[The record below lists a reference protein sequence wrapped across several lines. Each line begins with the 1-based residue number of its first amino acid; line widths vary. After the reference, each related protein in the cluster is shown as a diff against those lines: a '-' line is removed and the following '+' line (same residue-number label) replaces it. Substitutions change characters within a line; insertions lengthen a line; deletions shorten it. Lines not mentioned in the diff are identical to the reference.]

1 MLIRFNQS
9 PNRPG
14 ILCLSKVCT
23 VIKKDGN
30 VAALLRL
37 LIRFTNSF
45 LSALVMEPQVR
56 SLGSIDSGAV
66 AWVVSKLSNPTF
78 LKGL

>member
-56 SLGSIDSGAV
+56 SLGSIDSGAAV
-66 AWVVSKLSNPTF
+66 PLLGSFQNYPTPHF
-78 LKGL
+78 